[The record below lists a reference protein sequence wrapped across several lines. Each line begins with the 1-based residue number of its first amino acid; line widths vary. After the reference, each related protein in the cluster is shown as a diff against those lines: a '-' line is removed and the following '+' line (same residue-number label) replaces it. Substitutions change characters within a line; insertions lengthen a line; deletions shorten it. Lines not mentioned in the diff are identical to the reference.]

1 MKVDFFIVGAPKAG
15 TTSLYHYLNQHPEI
29 EMSKVKEPNYFS
41 SKSIKDQGTYYNSN
55 IVDNHMEYHSL
66 FNLDNK
72 TALFGEASVSYLFY
86 HDVPAKIKKYNESSK
101 IIIVL
106 RNPVERAFSHYLMD
120 YRLGLVSQEFRNIIN
135 TLKESRDNN
144 LFYQQYIELGKY
156 SEQVLRYI
164 NEFGIDNVLIIDYDN
179 FKYNNKKVVQD
190 IYSFL
195 GVDVYFSPDFSVN
208 FNKFILPNKLIYRFY
223 SIRLI
228 RKLITAFLPVSMQVY
243 IRRNFFLSN
252 KPLMSM
258 KTRNQLKEVFKE
270 DIIKLS
276 KILDKDFKKWLR

>member
-15 TTSLYHYLNQHPEI
+15 TTSLYHYLNQHPDI

-55 IVDNHMEYHSL
+55 IVDNYMEYHSL
-66 FNLDNK
+66 FNLENK

-86 HDVPAKIKKYNESSK
+86 HDVPVKIKKYNNSSK

-106 RNPVERAFSHYLMD
+106 RNPIERAFSHYLMD
-120 YRLGLVSQEFRNIIN
+120 YRLGLVTQEFRHIIQK
-135 TLKESRDNN
+135 LKESGDNN
-144 LFYQQYIELGKY
+144 LLYQQYIELGQY

-164 NEFGIDNVLIIDYDN
+164 NEFGRDNILIIDYDN
-179 FKYNNKKVVQD
+179 FKHNNKKEVQD
-190 IYSFL
+190 VYNFL
-195 GVDVYFSPDFSVN
+195 GVDVGFLPDFSVN

-228 RKLITAFLPVSMQVY
+228 RKIVAAFLPVNMQDY
-243 IRRNFFLSN
+243 IRRKFFLSN
-252 KPLMSM
+252 KPVMSVQI
-258 KTRNQLKEVFKE
+258 RDQLKEVFEE